1 MKNIWQVM
9 AALVLMLGV
18 ATLGAQIGGSG
29 SIEGTV
35 SDPSGAMVP
44 GATVAA
50 KNMRTGVVT
59 KRTATKDGYFVVSPL
74 DPGQY
79 AVTVTA
85 PGFES
90 YTQERITLNAI
101 QVFGLKVTMKVG
113 STQEAVTVTSAPPA
127 LDTENATIGTTLEQ
141 STYSALPINLSGGK
155 RDPTTFVYLAPGVNN
170 TAGFGVFDGSGSR
183 GGDNEVYIE
192 GIAIDKTK
200 AQGDTGNVSSVT
212 SVDALEQM
220 QVLTSSYPVEF
231 QGQGV
236 ENYVVKSGTNEIHGD
251 VFEYFRNTAL
261 DSWNFFSK
269 GVIDPLTGAP
279 KKPQEHQNEYGFTI
293 GGPILKDR
301 LFLFAS
307 YDGDHYS
314 VENNPGVYTV
324 PTMAARGGNFAAYG
338 INIYDPST
346 NAACTAANPSGK
358 TCRYQFSGNQ
368 IPMGEISPIAQ
379 ALIAELPAP
388 SNANLTGN
396 YIIGQPTET
405 NAWNTTD
412 KLSWT
417 VNSKHSLAVM
427 FAAGRSY
434 NLLPQYS
441 GFQAPL
447 PYGSATVND
456 PFTKTIVA
464 EHTYVINDRMVNQ
477 LKYGFARNVGL
488 TYNPTSTPEF
498 AASKY
503 GITGLPPGDASG
515 SFPLVSFGG
524 TAAPTQWAGERASKQ
539 VTNTYILLDNFQW
552 THGKHNITAGFQL
565 QWMEDNE
572 FNNTLNESSP
582 LQLSFAQ
589 AETEGY
595 TSSGAAQ
602 SGTGLAFASFLL
614 GAVDSSN
621 LTDNA
626 VLETGARFRPFSP
639 YFEDDIKWNSKLTI
653 NLGLRWDYFP
663 PFYEVENRVSYFIPT
678 MNNPLINAPG
688 ALVFGGNGV
697 DSCHCRTTVDQF
709 FQNFGPRAG
718 AAYRI
723 NNSLVVRGGFG
734 IMYSHGGGTGG
745 TNGSDQGNGTLGFSS
760 TPTISSSSAGIPA
773 FYLAG
778 GFPAY
783 SHPPFLNPSLNTG
796 YTTLSTTA
804 PGNLNFADPY
814 LGGRSPEFENWNIGI
829 QQLFTNTVV
838 LDLNYVGSQSHFLR
852 TSGARGYYSDQLN
865 PEYLALG
872 SLLNQT
878 VNSTVLTEAN
888 AIVPG
893 ITLPYPTFSGSLQQ
907 MLRPFPQY
915 TGISDTYGN
924 VGNAS
929 YNALQVSLRQ
939 QHPAH
944 GLTFMANYTWSKMI
958 DDQGNFR
965 SGWLPTRIERS
976 AGTAEQPNVFV
987 GTVVYQLPFGRGHI
1001 GNNSAFARAV
1011 GSGWEVS
1018 GIYRAYSGEPLAI
1031 TGATC
1036 ANLPNQGTCMPSF
1049 NPNYAGRARL
1059 NGKWGQGLTYANASS
1074 IPFIDKNAFEYAP
1087 AYTFGNLARTQPY
1100 GLLGPGGQNLDASVR
1115 RAFTVWREAKLSFEA
1130 DMFNVANHVIFSNP
1144 NTTYQ
1149 GTGASS
1155 FGTITSQAN
1164 SSRDVQLAAKL
1175 TF

>member
-1 MKNIWQVM
+1 MRNLAKLVST
-9 AALVLMLGV
+9 LVLFLCAGSL
-18 ATLGAQIGGSG
+18 AAQIGGAG

-35 SDPSGAMVP
+35 SDPSGAVIG
-44 GATVAA
+44 GAAVQAINS
-50 KNMRTGVVT
+50 KTGVKT
-59 KRTATKDGYFVVSPL
+59 TRTTTKDGYFVVSPL
-74 DPGQY
+74 DPGEY
-79 AVTVTA
+79 NVTVKA

-90 YTQERITLNAI
+90 YTQEHVTVNAI
-101 QVFGLKVTMKVG
+101 QVVGLKVTMNVG
-113 STQEAVTVTSAPPA
+113 STAEAVTVSTAPPA
-127 LDTENATIGTTLEQ
+127 LDTEDATLGTTLEQ
-141 STYSALPINLSGGK
+141 ETYSALPINLSGGK

-183 GGDNEVYIE
+183 AGDNEVYIE

-236 ENYVVKSGTNEIHGD
+236 ENYVVKSGTNHFHGD

-279 KKPQEHQNEYGFTI
+279 KKPQEHQDEYGFTL
-293 GGPILKDR
+293 GGPILKNK
-301 LFLFAS
+301 LFLFTS

-324 PTMAARGGNFAAYG
+324 PTLAARSGNFSAY
-338 INIYDPST
+338 NVPIYDPST
-346 NAACTAANPSGK
+346 NAACTAANAGK
-358 TCRYQFSGNQ
+358 TCRYQFPNNV
-368 IPMGEISPIAQ
+368 IPTSEISPISQ
-379 ALIAELPAP
+379 AMLAALPAP
-388 SNANLTGN
+388 TNNNLTGN

-412 KLSWT
+412 KVDWT
-417 VNSKHSLAVM
+417 VNSKNSLALM

-434 NLLPQYS
+434 NLLPAYS

-447 PYGSATVND
+447 PYGSATVNT

-464 EHTYVINDRMVNQ
+464 EYTYLMNDHTVNQ
-477 LKYGFARNVGL
+477 LKYGFARNVAL
-488 TYNPTSTPEF
+488 TYNPTSTPAY
-498 AASKY
+498 AASSY

-515 SFPLVSFGG
+515 SFPLVSFNG
-524 TAAPTQWAGERASKQ
+524 TDAPTQWAGERASKQ
-539 VTNTYILLDNFQW
+539 VTNTYILLDNLQW
-552 THGKHNITAGFQL
+552 THGRHNITAGFQL

-582 LQLSFAQ
+582 LQLSFSQ
-589 AETEGY
+589 NETEGY
-595 TSSGAAQ
+595 TSSGSAQ
-602 SGTGLAFASFLL
+602 SGTGLPFASYLL

-639 YFEDDIKWNSKLTI
+639 YFEDDIKWNSRLTL

-663 PFYEVENRVSYFIPT
+663 PFYEVENRVSYFIPNMT
-678 MNNPLINAPG
+678 NPLIGAPG
-688 ALVFGGNGV
+688 ALVFGGDGT
-697 DSCHCRTTVDQF
+697 DSCHCRTTVHPYYK
-709 FQNFGPRAG
+709 NLGPRVG
-718 AAYRI
+718 GAYRI
-723 NNSLVVRGGFG
+723 NNTLVLRGGFG

-760 TPTISSSSAGIPA
+760 TPIISSTSAGVPA
-773 FYLAG
+773 FYLAN

-796 YTTLSTTA
+796 YTTLSSTA

-829 QQLFTNTVV
+829 QQMFTQNMV

-865 PEYLALG
+865 PEYFALG

-878 VNSTVLTEAN
+878 VTPTVLSEAN
-888 AIVPG
+888 AIMPG
-893 ITLPYPTFSGSLQQ
+893 IALPYPSFSGTLQQ

-924 VGNAS
+924 VGNAN
-929 YNALQVSLRQ
+929 YHALQVSLRQ
-939 QHPAH
+939 QHPSH

-958 DDQGNFR
+958 DDEGNFR
-965 SGWLPTRIERS
+965 SGYLPARIERS

-987 GTVVYQLPFGRGHI
+987 GTLVYQLPFGRGHL
-1001 GNNSAFARAV
+1001 GNNNAWSRALA
-1011 GSGWEVS
+1011 SGWEVS

-1031 TGATC
+1031 TGASC
-1036 ANLPNQGTCMPSF
+1036 PNLPDQGTCMPSF
-1049 NPNYAGRARL
+1049 NPNYVGTARL
-1059 NGKWGQGLTYANASS
+1059 NGKWGHGITYANASS

-1087 AYTFGNLARTQPY
+1087 AYTFGNLARTQPF
-1100 GLLGPGGQNLDASVR
+1100 GLLGPGGQNLDASLR
-1115 RAFTVWREAKLSFEA
+1115 RTFGIWEQAKLLFEA
-1130 DMFNVANHVIFSNP
+1130 DVFNVANHPIWSNP

-1149 GTGASS
+1149 GTGATS

-1164 SSRDVQLAAKL
+1164 SSRDIQLAAKI